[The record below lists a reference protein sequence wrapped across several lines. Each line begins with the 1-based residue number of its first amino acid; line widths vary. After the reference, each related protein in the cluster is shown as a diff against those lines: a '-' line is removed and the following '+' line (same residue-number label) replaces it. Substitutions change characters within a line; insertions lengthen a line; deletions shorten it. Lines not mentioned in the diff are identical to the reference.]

1 MHSGMSALWDAL
13 MVGWVCYEP
22 SCLAGT
28 QVAVQTGSQAA
39 GCQRPGCYTARLP
52 GSLSARQ
59 TGGVIVYGVFS
70 LVKCIR

>member
-1 MHSGMSALWDAL
+1 MHSGMSALQDAW

-39 GCQRPGCYTARLP
+39 GCQP
-52 GSLSARQ
+52 
-59 TGGVIVYGVFS
+59 GGVIVYGGVS

>member
-1 MHSGMSALWDAL
+1 MHSGMSALQDAW

-39 GCQRPGCYTARLP
+39 GCQRLGSYTAWLPVCLVAWLP
-52 GSLSARQ
+52 GSQA
-59 TGGVIVYGVFS
+59 V
-70 LVKCIR
+70 